1 MEVKRTTA
9 VLNTHLDSKQSD
21 QSPFP
26 KLVPELDGLAKPQI
40 KDDSRVHV
48 EVSTASRLGGVS
60 QKSSSN
66 DAIEQSDLPEAIKKL
81 LIYLRELQAK
91 IMAKVAELQK
101 VMNDTKMRADLRKQR
116 IQMLQTEIM
125 ALESGH
131 IMATRE
137 LDKLMTKLD
146 LSAEQKMQVADLL
159 L

>member
-26 KLVPELDGLAKPQI
+26 KFAPELDDLAKPQI

-48 EVSTASRLGGVS
+48 QVSTASRLGGMS

-66 DAIEQSDLPEAIKKL
+66 ETIEQSDLPDAIKKL
-81 LIYLRELQAK
+81 LSYLRELRDK
-91 IMAKVAELQK
+91 ILVKLAELQK
-101 VMNDTKMRADLRKQR
+101 IMNDTKMRADLRKQR
-116 IQMLQTEIM
+116 IQMLQAEIM
-125 ALESGH
+125 ALEAGY
-131 IMATRE
+131 ITATRA
-137 LDKLMTKLD
+137 LDKLITQLD
-146 LSAEQKMQVADLL
+146 LSTEQQMQVVDLL